1 MNVFAEDEQIREEG
15 GHPRLL
21 PEEDVER
28 QMYELTEAFL
38 HTKGYERYEIS
49 NYAKPGYECRHNCGY
64 WTRKDYL
71 GLDWRIFISGT
82 SKVSEHVES
91 EGIFGTGIHFSRS
104 DLFESEGNG

>member
-1 MNVFAEDEQIREEG
+1 M
-15 GHPRLL
+15 
-21 PEEDVER
+21 
-28 QMYELTEAFL
+28 

-49 NYAKPGYECRHNCGY
+49 NYGEAGDMNVGITAVTGPEKIILD
-64 WTRKDYL
+64 W
-71 GLDWRIFISGT
+71 DWRIFISGT